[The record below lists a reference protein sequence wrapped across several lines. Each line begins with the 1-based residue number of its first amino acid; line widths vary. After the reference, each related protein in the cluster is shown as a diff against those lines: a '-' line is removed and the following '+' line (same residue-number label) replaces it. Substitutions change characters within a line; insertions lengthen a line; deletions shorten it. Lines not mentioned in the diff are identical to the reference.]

1 MVGTEHVAANIK
13 RDNTYI
19 YNNIIYIYSVSDVK
33 FHVQIPQPQWSV
45 RRDESAVFI
54 QVNTIH
60 IT

>member
-19 YNNIIYIYSVSDVK
+19 YTYI
-33 FHVQIPQPQWSV
+33 QPQWSV